1 MALTKITNLI
11 TKAGTAIANIGYTP
25 VNKAGDTMTGPLV
38 VQSTIQHSGMTP
50 AYTVNV
56 TGTYSANTWYSVFTS
71 TPGLKTIQTTG
82 GTTITIPGIYIAQ
95 FYAETHGVGGGFY
108 GWNASSVPFYF
119 AATTG
124 TNSGNA
130 FTLPALYG
138 SGHADNNSV
147 IQLRIRQTSGSTD
160 GGSYIDWLS
169 TSTLTGLDNSSSGK
183 IVRFY
188 LYRIA

>member
-1 MALTKITNLI
+1 MALTKITSNVI
-11 TKAGTAIANIGYTP
+11 KSGAAVTNIGYTP
-25 VNKAGDTMTGPLV
+25 VNKTGDTMTGPLV

-82 GTTITIPGIYIAQ
+82 GTTITSPGIYMAQ
-95 FYAETHGVGGGFY
+95 FYAETWGAGSGFY
-108 GWNASSVPFYF
+108 SWNAASVPFYF
-119 AATTG
+119 AATAG

-130 FTLPALYG
+130 FTLPTMYG
-138 SGHADNNSV
+138 SGHADSGSS
-147 IQLRIRQTSGSTD
+147 IQLRIRQTSGATD
-160 GGSYIDWLS
+160 GGSYIDWMS
-169 TSTLTGLDNSSSGK
+169 TATLTGLDNSSSGK